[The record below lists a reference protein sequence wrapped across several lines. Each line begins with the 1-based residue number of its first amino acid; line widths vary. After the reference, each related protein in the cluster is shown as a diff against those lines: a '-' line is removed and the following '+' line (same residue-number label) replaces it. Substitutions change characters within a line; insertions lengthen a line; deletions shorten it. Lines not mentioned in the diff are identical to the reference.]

1 MQHEFYEDVTDET
14 LDAFGELEVEVEP
27 IAAPEE
33 SVVED
38 IVTEVDQVPAEPEV
52 LTGVVLQ
59 RYRVTM
65 YNPYSHVL
73 VYDRNGSLIQTCC
86 ADYDGS
92 GYFEAE

>member
-14 LDAFGELEVEVEP
+14 IEAFGELEVETEP
-27 IAAPEE
+27 IVEEEEPVVDDVVSEEDLAP
-33 SVVED
+33 V
-38 IVTEVDQVPAEPEV
+38 EPEV

-73 VYDRNGSLIQTCC
+73 VYDRNGSLIQTYC